1 MSQLVDCHVSPGAVR
16 RYGIVLALPILG
28 WIGVLTLYPFA
39 FTPTW
44 PTNPWFRLL
53 TGLSHGTD
61 LMQNVI
67 LFIPLGVTLRW
78 FLAGYGIR
86 QRGQI
91 VGSMILAGLLALGI
105 EIAQLIIPGRTA
117 AILDVMANTAGAG
130 LGSRWLAPLLIPIV
144 DQIARRVVH
153 LIRQTPAT
161 VVVIGLTIWLGSAG
175 WLLQHWQRATLPT
188 NWSDR
193 YTLQIGAADDGRRF
207 WPGYVSFVA
216 LYSRAFTEREA
227 HTVDTFQEAVALQP
241 LLAYDLKQFPPMP
254 KGPYSQPLVAH
265 GKPVLTQEGM
275 RVGYERW
282 LMSREPLRGVATAIA
297 QTGAFTLVA
306 RVAVGEPTRHT
317 EGFIIN
323 YGRGIDGHNVSL
335 IQAGADLLVRM
346 RLPLTRAAN
355 DRPPLR
361 FSDVFTSSQPQ
372 VLILSYDGA
381 VARLFVDGQ
390 QHRQQYTFGPG
401 EALLNRWLPVETHQI
416 GGWSIALTFMLS
428 LPFGLI
434 GVPWQGIHRPLL
446 ITILVGGWVS
456 LAAYVVT
463 PSLAS
468 SILIANLISIV
479 ISTLL
484 LFWLTQPLTRKR

>member
-16 RYGIVLALPILG
+16 RYGIVLALLILS

-39 FTPTW
+39 FTSAW

-61 LMQNVI
+61 LIQNVI
-67 LFIPLGVTLRW
+67 LFIPLGVALRW

-86 QRGQI
+86 QHSQI

-117 AILDVMANTAGAG
+117 AILDVTANTAGAG
-130 LGSRWLAPLLIPIV
+130 LGSRWLAPRLLPIV
-144 DQIARRVVH
+144 DQIGCWLVH

-161 VVVIGLTIWLGSAG
+161 VVVIGLTIWLGSAV
-175 WLLQHWQRATLPT
+175 WLLQHWQRAALPT
-188 NWSDR
+188 NWADR

-216 LYSRAFTEREA
+216 LYGQAFTEREA
-227 HTVDTFQEAVALQP
+227 HKINTFQEAVALQP
-241 LLAYDLKQFPPMP
+241 LLAYDLNQFPPMP
-254 KGPYSQPLVAH
+254 NGPFSRPLVAH

-282 LMSREPLRGVATAIA
+282 LMSREPLRGVAAAIA

-306 RVAVGEPTRHT
+306 RVAVGEPSRHT
-317 EGFIIN
+317 EGFIVN

-335 IQAGADLLVRM
+335 IQTGTDLLVRM
-346 RLPLTRAAN
+346 RLPLTRIAN

-361 FSDVFTSSQPQ
+361 FSEVFPDSRPR
-372 VLILSYDGA
+372 VLVFSYDGK
-381 VARLFVDGQ
+381 VAHLFVDGQ
-390 QHRQQYTFGPG
+390 PHQQHYTFGPG
-401 EALLNRWLPVETHQI
+401 EVLINRWLPMQTHQI
-416 GGWSIALTFMLS
+416 GGWSIVLMFALS

-434 GVPWQGIHRPLL
+434 GIPWRGVYQPFPLL
-446 ITILVGGWVS
+446 ILIGMWVSISALVVVPPLANSILVAS
-456 LAAYVVT
+456 L
-463 PSLAS
+463 L
-468 SILIANLISIV
+468 SIV
-479 ISTLL
+479 MSTLL
-484 LFWLTQPLTRKR
+484 LYWLTQPLARKR

>member
-39 FTPTW
+39 FTSAW
-44 PTNPWFRLL
+44 PTNPLFRLL

-78 FLAGYGIR
+78 SLAGYGIR

-91 VGSMILAGLLALGI
+91 LGSMMLAGLLALGI

-130 LGSRWLAPLLIPIV
+130 LGSRWLAPLLLPIV
-144 DQIARRVVH
+144 DQIGCWLVH

-161 VVVIGLTIWLGSAG
+161 GVVIGLTIWLGSAG

-282 LMSREPLRGVATAIA
+282 LMSREPLRGVAAAIA

-306 RVAVGEPTRHT
+306 RVAVGEPSRHT
-317 EGFIIN
+317 EGFIVN

-401 EALLNRWLPVETHQI
+401 EALFNRWLPVETHQI
-416 GGWSIALTFMLS
+416 GGWSIVLTFMLS

-434 GVPWQGIHRPLL
+434 GVPWQGTYRPLL
-446 ITILVGGWVS
+446 MLIVVSVWVS
-456 LAAYVVT
+456 LAASMVA
-463 PSLAS
+463 SALAS
-468 SILIANLISIV
+468 SILITNLIGIV

-484 LFWLTQPLTRKR
+484 LFWLTQPLARKR